1 MVELQ
6 CDLGILTIPLKGLC
20 LLSSSSP
27 LTSELD
33 PDELL
38 GIGSDQRLHNSQETV
53 GFIFAY
59 FIPQPRLRSYK
70 PDQHSTI
77 SKGNSDV
84 KRIAWSWGM
93 TSAVVSP
100 QSFWKR

>member
-6 CDLGILTIPLKGLC
+6 CDRHFDYTVEGSVPPLLQFTFD
-20 LLSSSSP
+20 LRAIQY
-27 LTSELD
+27 

-38 GIGSDQRLHNSQETV
+38 GIGSDQRLHNSQETM

-70 PDQHSTI
+70 PDQHSALKQGELRREEDCIVMGYDFCCSVTPI
-77 SKGNSDV
+77 
-84 KRIAWSWGM
+84 
-93 TSAVVSP
+93 
-100 QSFWKR
+100 FLE

>member
-70 PDQHSTI
+70 PDQHSALKQGELRREEDCMVMGYDFCCSVTPI
-77 SKGNSDV
+77 
-84 KRIAWSWGM
+84 
-93 TSAVVSP
+93 
-100 QSFWKR
+100 FLE